1 MADLLGTEEMRLE
14 DNDALDLVTDL
25 AKRAN
30 LLKPKKINSKGKII
44 FLSTHCRHYL
54 FHRRLWPHPQLVA
67 LML

>member
-44 FLSTHCRHYL
+44 FLEGYDS
-54 FHRRLWPHPQLVA
+54 FDF
-67 LML
+67 

>member
-30 LLKPKKINSKGKII
+30 LLKPKEINSKRKII
-44 FLSTHCRHYL
+44 FLSLKKYSLRID
-54 FHRRLWPHPQLVA
+54 FRIQ
-67 LML
+67 

>member
-30 LLKPKKINSKGKII
+30 LLKPKDVNSKCLM
-44 FLSTHCRHYL
+44 FSLSTHCRHYL
-54 FHRRLWPHPQLVA
+54 FHQRLLPHPQ
-67 LML
+67 